1 MICNSI
7 LTIQLN
13 RGASRLEGW
22 LDRIANR
29 VFYAYTTVK
38 LLVQASK
45 EKNASAHIEG
55 HSESLLSISE
65 LLVRVTW
72 GWNESIRALK
82 GCSNKWLRI
91 DIDQELQDA
100 LLRSQ
105 PYFDALEA
113 SSERLIK
120 ANTSWEVFFAFCTWS
135 KDVVTFAFFLLVEL
149 LHSFLLVA
157 VAIIDLI
164 LDLLLDAEKRHECY
178 TLFIQLIRWLHS
190 QYFESGSILT
200 KTIFAAIKKIAPHLL
215 AYVGRPYT
223 YVIQAMAFI
232 LKRLARMADEQS
244 ATSYGSSLSQN
255 SFISRI
261 AGASSSALATPPAP
275 LRVSA
280 KVARKLLLKFRAL
293 ALTLWEPIVTNVLL
307 NDKNKPAAK
316 AKL

>member
-1 MICNSI
+1 MICTPV
-7 LTIQLN
+7 LTIQFD
-13 RGASRLEGW
+13 RSASHVEGW

-38 LLVQASK
+38 LLVQATK

-55 HSESLLSISE
+55 HSQSLLSISE

-82 GCSNKWLRI
+82 GFSNKWLRI

-149 LHSFLLVA
+149 LHAFLLVA

-190 QYFESGSILT
+190 QYFESGSVLT
-200 KTIFAAIKKIAPHLL
+200 KTIFAAIKRIAPHLL
-215 AYVGRPYT
+215 AYVGRPYS

-232 LKRLARMADEQS
+232 LKGLARMADEQS
-244 ATSYGSSLSQN
+244 GYGSLSQN

-261 AGASSSALATPPAP
+261 TGASSSSLITPPAP

-307 NDKNKPAAK
+307 GDKNKNTAK